1 MLYTIRWMVERE
13 PEAERHR
20 ARAEVFVWFLLGGL
34 AGGALVGS
42 VIALLA
48 RTIFYLSGSRP
59 LLFLGAAAVVAA
71 AYAGQAAAFWRVPR
85 PQFHHQVPESWRN
98 IFSRKVASFLYA
110 AGLGTVFFTRLSSR
124 AAYPLAI
131 LLLGIGRTPV
141 AIIAIMASVGL
152 VRASTSLALPLLHLD
167 RVSSDRIDMWI
178 GSKHRIVQRLE
189 MTVLVSVIC
198 LSAASILPRILLMG

>member
-1 MLYTIRWMVERE
+1 MLYTISWMVERE
-13 PEAERHR
+13 PQAERHR
-20 ARAEVFVWFLLGGL
+20 ARAEVLAWFLLGGL
-34 AGGALVGS
+34 AGGALMGS

-48 RTIFYLSGSRP
+48 RTIFYLSGSPP

-71 AYAGQAAAFWRVPR
+71 AYAGQAAALWRVPR

-98 IFSRKVASFLYA
+98 IFSRKVASFVYA

-152 VRASTSLALPLLHLD
+152 VRASTSLVLPSLHLD
-167 RVSSDRIDMWI
+167 RVSSDGIVTWI
-178 GSKHRIVQRLE
+178 ASKYRTVERLE
-189 MTVLVSVIC
+189 MTVLLSVVC
-198 LSAASILPRILLMG
+198 LPAAWILPRFF

>member
-1 MLYTIRWMVERE
+1 MLYTISWMVDRE

-20 ARAEVFVWFLLGGL
+20 ARAEVLVWFLLGGL

-48 RTIFYLSGSRP
+48 STIFYLSGPRP

-71 AYAGQAAAFWRVPR
+71 AYAGQVATFWRVPR

-98 IFSRKVASFLYA
+98 IFSRKVASFVYA
-110 AGLGTVFFTRLSSR
+110 AGLGTVFFTRLSSP

-131 LLLGIGRTPV
+131 LLLGMGRTPV

-152 VRASTSLALPLLHLD
+152 VRASTSLVLPLLQLD
-167 RVSSDRIDMWI
+167 RVSGDGIVTWMA
-178 GSKHRIVQRLE
+178 SKYRAVERLE
-189 MTVLVSVIC
+189 MAVLLSVVC
-198 LSAASILPRILLMG
+198 LPVAWILPRFF

>member
-1 MLYTIRWMVERE
+1 MVDRE
-13 PEAERHR
+13 LEAERHR
-20 ARAEVFVWFLLGGL
+20 ARAEALVWFLLGGL

-48 RTIFYLSGSRP
+48 RVIFYLSGSRP

-71 AYAGQAAAFWRVPR
+71 AYAGQVASFWPVPR
-85 PQFHHQVPESWRN
+85 PQFRHQVPESWRN

-110 AGLGTVFFTRLSSR
+110 AGLGTVFFTRLSST

-131 LLLGIGRTPV
+131 LLLGLGRTPV

-152 VRASTSLALPLLHLD
+152 VRASTSLVLPLLHLD
-167 RVSSDRIDMWI
+167 RVSSDAIVTWI
-178 GSKHRIVQRLE
+178 GSKYRTVQRLE
-189 MTVLVSVIC
+189 MTVLLSVAGF
-198 LSAASILPRILLMG
+198 AAAWILPKFS